1 MSSLGSILNTAS
13 NAVRAYQSAISV
25 TGQNISNADNENYSI
40 QSAVLSTTSTVN
52 SGGNIYGTGVTVSSV
67 TRSVNQVIENALTSE
82 LSSQSALEEAQLYM
96 SSIED
101 LFSEDSDDSLNTL
114 MDAYWS
120 AWEDLGSNPSGET
133 EQNAVYDA
141 GVALTKRINAIG
153 EILSDLAVEL
163 NSEISSA
170 VSEVNTISEQIAS
183 LNVAIIN
190 AESTGGNAND
200 LKDTRNAL
208 VDDLG
213 KLIDFDITIKEDG
226 SYLISTN
233 GLPLVEDG
241 SSWDLTMKQGS
252 VYWTGHSGNNF
263 DITDDIS
270 GGSIAGWLG
279 VRDVVIPETQAEFNE
294 LATNLIWTLNYQH
307 SQGAGQTYFSGLL
320 EGTYQAGDSGTFASL
335 FYGDEIDYTKDF
347 SMMIRDASNST
358 SGYQDVTVDMAIS
371 TSELLNILG
380 LGEDNSTYEMTV
392 IDEGTLGDQT
402 VVQSSGSL
410 LGGVSP
416 SASGLSDALDA
427 ALAKQTLTIT
437 NGSDTQ
443 TLDISDSGSGA
454 ARSAADIAEE
464 LSGIDGIKAYASS
477 TSGYFD
483 LSGILSANDG
493 DVVEFTL
500 YVDGLPGDFN
510 FTVDASEG
518 TLEEQFEDAL
528 KAAAQSINKTNQN
541 TDLAVDGLSIE
552 SAAGATIG
560 IYDFNVVDNAGITLS
575 NFQNFNEDDSVTFTL
590 STSGT
595 TSQSINITVDLTDVD
610 TTDSAAVSQAF
621 YDAISATLA
630 DNDTLTAELDDSTG
644 ELTILTTD
652 GSSLSL
658 SNGSGDTSNNAS
670 IDVAGVGTSALTGS
684 GQFDFNGSDV
694 EGANPTASTGD
705 VLYVSQDSSGSET
718 QSLAETSSGAN
729 DALAITGSVTI
740 VMDPGM
746 EIRSDETS
754 TAGLFGTSGKSGSGT
769 SMITLGGEG
778 GYQGFDDGETIEFEL
793 DGHTIS
799 YAVAAPLPGIT
810 DEEQAQ
816 QLYDALTSATTGL
829 PSESYTVIKNGSSVT
844 IVKIDEDDKDAIEI
858 SNFTDSGNDDAVLS
872 VSTGTGVGSES
883 PENNTL
889 VSGSVTKN
897 STTAVTFGDPA
908 TIYWEIF
915 DSEGNA
921 IGKSGY
927 VEVDE
932 AGMVEIVEN
941 GKTTLSFEISEGS
954 LVAGNTLR
962 INTDDDG
969 QADILQGSVT
979 GKAASVDDT
988 YEFTVISGGTLPD
1001 NEDVIVI
1008 EWKSETGS
1016 GTIKLE
1022 GNEKANTQISVKVD
1036 GMTLTF
1042 DSGTLVKGDVF
1053 YVTTDDNGKAVAD
1066 ADGNTIQT
1074 LSDWHWTLDSF
1085 ADEFNRSAG
1094 GVTAS
1099 VTKDNTIEFN
1109 TNDDYCAIEN
1119 LTCSGSNNIDEE
1131 NFDITVLNYSAL
1143 EIEAQGLEFER
1154 KNGTWRVANDPTG
1167 GTFAIIPDGGDDDG
1181 FQIDLN
1187 GDGIGDIEI
1196 TFDQS
1201 VSGDGYIRMD
1211 LESRDADDLSYAFA
1225 GDENGDSGLAA
1236 ALGVNTFFTGT
1247 GTSTIGV
1254 NDVVSDGDLLASGIM
1269 DKVTGTL
1276 ASSDNTNANA
1286 MADTRY
1292 DSLDMKDYTYTRGKG
1307 VTVSVTST
1315 TLDDYQASMVS
1326 SIGSTASGINS
1337 ALDYSEALVYQ
1348 LTAQR
1353 DSISAVSL
1361 DEEMINLTAYQQAYL
1376 AAAQLLQT
1384 VQEMFDALLATR

>member
-13 NAVRAYQSAISV
+13 NAVRAYQAAISV
-25 TGQNISNADNENYSI
+25 TGQNISNADNNNYSI
-40 QSAVLSTTSTVN
+40 QSANFSTTSSVN

-82 LSSQSALEEAQLYM
+82 LSNQSALEEAQLYM

-153 EILSDLAVEL
+153 DILSDLAVEL

-200 LKDTRNAL
+200 LEDTRNAL

-213 KLIDFDITIKEDG
+213 KLIDFDITVKEDG

-233 GLPLVEDG
+233 GLPLAEDG
-241 SSWDLTMKQGS
+241 ISWDLTMKQGS
-252 VYWTGHSGNNF
+252 VYWTGNSGNNI

-294 LATNLIWTLNYQH
+294 LATSLIWTLNYQH

-320 EGTYQAGDSGTFASL
+320 EGTYQAGDSGTLASL
-335 FYGDEIDYTKDF
+335 FYGNEIDYTKDF

-358 SGYQDVTVDMAIS
+358 SGYQNVTVDMAIS

-380 LGEDNSTYEMTV
+380 LGEDNSTYEFTV

-410 LGGVSP
+410 LGGASS
-416 SASGLSDALDA
+416 SASGFLDALDA
-427 ALAKQTLTIT
+427 ALAKQTLTIS
-437 NGSDTQ
+437 NGSDTR

-454 ARSAADIAEE
+454 ARSAADIAKE
-464 LSGIDGIKAYASS
+464 LSGIDGINAYASS
-477 TSGYFD
+477 TSAYFD
-483 LSGILSANDG
+483 LSGISSANDG
-493 DVVEFTL
+493 DIVEFTV
-500 YVDGLPGDFN
+500 YVDGVPKEVS
-510 FTVDASEG
+510 FTVDSSEG
-518 TLEEQFEDAL
+518 TLDEQFKDAL

-541 TDLAVDGLSIE
+541 TDLAVNGTSIE

-560 IYDFNVVDNAGITLS
+560 VYDFNVVDNAGITLS
-575 NFQNFNEDDSVTFTL
+575 NFQNFDADDSVTFTL

-595 TSQSINITVDLTDVD
+595 TSQSIDITVDLTDVD
-610 TTDSAAVSQAF
+610 TTDSDAVSQAF
-621 YDAISATLA
+621 YNAISATLA
-630 DNDTLTAELDDSTG
+630 ENDTLTANLDDSTG

-658 SNGSGDTSNNAS
+658 SNGSGDTGNNAS
-670 IDVAGVGTSALTGS
+670 IDVAGG

-729 DALAITGSVTI
+729 DAVAITGSVTI

-746 EIRSDETS
+746 EISSDETS
-754 TAGLFGTSGKSGSGT
+754 TAGLLGTSGKSGSGT
-769 SMITLGGEG
+769 SMITLGGKG
-778 GYQGFDDGETIEFEL
+778 GYQGFDDGENIEFEL

-799 YAVAAPLPGIT
+799 YAVAAPPPGIT

-858 SNFTDSGNDDAVLS
+858 SNFSDNGDDDAALS
-872 VSTGTGVGSES
+872 VSTGTGSGSES
-883 PENNTL
+883 PENDTL
-889 VSGSVTKN
+889 VSGSSTKN

-921 IGKSGY
+921 IGESGY

-941 GKTTLSFEISEGS
+941 GKTTLSFELSEGS

-969 QADILQGSVT
+969 RADILDASVT

-1008 EWKSETGS
+1008 EWTSETGS
-1016 GTIKLE
+1016 GTIELE
-1022 GNEKANTQISVKVD
+1022 GNEKKNTQISMEVD

-1042 DSGTLVKGDVF
+1042 DSGTLVEGDVF

-1066 ADGNTIQT
+1066 AGGDTIQT

-1109 TNDDYCAIEN
+1109 THDDYCAIEN
-1119 LTCSGSNNIDEE
+1119 VTCSGSNNIDEK
-1131 NFDITVLNYSAL
+1131 NIDITVLNYSAL
-1143 EIEAQGLEFER
+1143 EIEAEGLEFER
-1154 KNGTWRVANDPTG
+1154 RNGTWRVVNDPTG
-1167 GTFAIIPDGGDDDG
+1167 GTFAIIPEGGDDDG
-1181 FQIDLN
+1181 FQIDLD

-1211 LESRDADDLSYAFA
+1211 MESRDADDLSYAFA
-1225 GDENGDSGLAA
+1225 GDENGDSGVAA

-1254 NDVVSDGDLLASGIM
+1254 NDVVSDGDLLAAGIM
-1269 DKVTGTL
+1269 DKSTGTL
-1276 ASSDNTNANA
+1276 ASSANANANA
-1286 MADTRY
+1286 MAETRY

-1307 VTVSVTST
+1307 VTVTVTST
-1315 TLDDYQASMVS
+1315 TLDDYQASLVS
-1326 SIGSTASGINS
+1326 TIGSTASGINS
-1337 ALDYSEALVYQ
+1337 ALDYSETLVYQ
-1348 LTAQR
+1348 LTEQR

-1361 DEEMINLTAYQQAYL
+1361 DEEMINLTAQQQAYL